1 MKVHRWSDVRKKHL
15 SAREIA
21 ANRAWA
27 KRELLDMDLRA
38 VRELAGKTQVDVA
51 KATKMAQSDVS
62 KAEHRED
69 HRLSTLRRYI
79 EALGGELEVVAR
91 FGNRRVRLRGV

>member
-1 MKVHRWSDVRKKHL
+1 MKAHPWADVRKKHL
-15 SAREIA
+15 TSKEIA

-27 KRELLDMDLRA
+27 KRELLEMDLRA

-79 EALGGELEVVAR
+79 EALGGELEVIAK
-91 FGNRRVRLRGV
+91 FGDKRVRLRGV